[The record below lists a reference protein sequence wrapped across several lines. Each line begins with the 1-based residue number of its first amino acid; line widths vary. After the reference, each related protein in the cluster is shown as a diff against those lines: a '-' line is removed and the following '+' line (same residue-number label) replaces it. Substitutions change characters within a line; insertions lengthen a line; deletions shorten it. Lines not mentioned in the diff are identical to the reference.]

1 MEATMDRP
9 VIEARI
15 ELLTIQQV
23 ADELGVSVQTVWRRI
38 RRGSLDAHRLGPH
51 VTLVTRADL
60 DSFKAGPRL

>member
-23 ADELGVSVQTVWRRI
+23 ADELGVSVQSVWRRI
-38 RRGSLDAHRLGPH
+38 RGGRLAAHRLGPH

-60 DSFKAGPRL
+60 DRFRAGATI